1 MTALTIAG
9 RYSEGIAGQA
19 DAGAIDFEGLIGRYS
34 RDLFRYAYWLAGD
47 RQTAE
52 DLVQET
58 LLRAWKCR
66 EQLQDTEAAKGWLL
80 TILRRENARRFERIR
95 PQEADVAVD
104 QIGAPRQAY
113 DTSTEAFLLRRALN
127 RLPLEYREP
136 LLMQVI
142 YGYSQQEIAE
152 RLGLSSPGVGTR
164 LFRARQKLRHMLG
177 EALG

>member
-1 MTALTIAG
+1 MTALTLAG
-9 RYSEGIAGQA
+9 RYPAGMSRHS
-19 DAGAIDFEGLIGRYS
+19 DAEPIDFEGLVGRYS
-34 RDLFRYAYWLAGD
+34 KDLFRYAYWLAGD

-66 EQLQDTEAAKGWLL
+66 GQLHDAEAAKGWLL
-80 TILRRENARRFERIR
+80 TILRRENARRFERTR
-95 PQEADVAVD
+95 PPQADVPIE
-104 QIGAPRQAY
+104 QIGESRRDY
-113 DTSTEAFLLRRALN
+113 DTSTEAFLLRRALES
-127 RLPLEYREP
+127 LPLEYREP

-164 LFRARQKLRHMLG
+164 LFRARQKLRDMLG
-177 EALG
+177 EAPG